1 MAETASQLFL
11 LRLSRRASV
20 AVILIGGLVLV
31 GWLLHV
37 QILKSVGRGFIAMNP
52 FTALLF
58 IIAGFAL
65 IRAGQRSR
73 KRPDIIVMI
82 CGIIIILGGLTK
94 VAECAFGFDLNLDQM
109 LFQRQVNSGGP
120 YGPNEIAMNTALSF
134 VCCGAALLL
143 LDMQTKSGIRPA
155 QTFIIMEGLLALLA
169 LIGYG
174 YRVLPLYS
182 FGSRLPMALNTA
194 ICFELFAIGALTVRP
209 SRGLMMV
216 ITSDTTGGT
225 MARRLLPAAIFI
237 PLILGALLFL
247 SEKHGFFAI
256 ESGISLFAFA
266 NIVLFTTVVWWNA
279 KLLFWAEEERLKAM
293 EKLKRTT
300 ADLER
305 SNTELQ
311 QFAYVASHD
320 LTEPLRMVVSYLELL
335 NSRAGEKLDAQER
348 EFIGYASD
356 GARRMQQ
363 LIQDLLAYARVDT
376 RARPLEPTDCEGVLA
391 SVMANL
397 KVAIAESQTVVEHD
411 PLPTVKGDVVQ
422 LTQVFQNL
430 IGNAIK
436 FHGKQAPRIHVGA
449 QRQNGEWIFD
459 VKDNGIGIDPKNFD
473 RIFVLFQRLH
483 TRQEYPGTGMGLA
496 ICKKIIERH
505 GGRIWVESRPGEG
518 TAFFFTIPAKNEH
531 AREHEA
537 APNGGFNPYSPWQQQ
552 SRLSK

>member
-11 LRLSRRASV
+11 LRLSRRASL
-20 AVILIGGLVLV
+20 AVICIGGLVMA

-37 QILKSVGRGFIAMNP
+37 QILKSAGRGFIAMNP
-52 FTALLF
+52 LSALLF
-58 IIAGFAL
+58 IIAGYGL
-65 IRAGQRSR
+65 IQAGQRSR

-82 CGIIIILGGLTK
+82 CGVIVVLGGAAK
-94 VAECAFGFDLNLDQM
+94 IAECAFGVDLNLDQM
-109 LFQRQVNSGGP
+109 LFRRQVASLGP
-120 YGPNEIAMNTALSF
+120 YGPNEIAMNTALNF
-134 VCCGAALLL
+134 ICCGAALLL
-143 LDMQTKSGIRPA
+143 LDVQTKSGLRPA
-155 QTFIIMEGLLALLA
+155 QTFVIIAGLMALLA

-182 FGSRLPMALNTA
+182 FGSQLPMALNSA
-194 ICFELFAIGALTVRP
+194 ICFELFAIAALAVRP

-216 ITSDTTGGT
+216 ITNDTTGGA

-237 PLILGALLFL
+237 PLVLGALLFS
-247 SEKHGFFAI
+247 SEKHGFFAT

-266 NIVLFTTVVWWNA
+266 IIVLFTAVIWWNA
-279 KLLFWAEEERLKAM
+279 KLLFWAEEERLQAM

-300 ADLER
+300 MDLER

-335 NSRAGEKLDAQER
+335 NSRAEEKLGEEER

-356 GARRMQQ
+356 GARRMQL

-376 RARPLEPTDCEGVLA
+376 RGRPLEPTDCERVLA
-391 SVMANL
+391 AALVNL
-397 KVAIAESQTVVEHD
+397 KVAIAESQTAVEHNA
-411 PLPTVKGDVVQ
+411 LPTVQGDAMQ

-436 FHGKQAPRIHVGA
+436 FHGKQSPKIHVGV
-449 QRQNGEWIFD
+449 QRQDGEWVFH
-459 VKDNGIGIDPKNFD
+459 VRDNGIGIDPKNFE

-505 GGRIWVESRPGEG
+505 GGRIWVESKQGEG
-518 TAFFFTIPAKNEH
+518 TTFFFTVPAKSEKTT
-531 AREHEA
+531 E
-537 APNGGFNPYSPWQQQ
+537 P
-552 SRLSK
+552 